1 MGVVMYIVFIVIVNS
16 MKKWSRMIKTSLGV
30 EDKAFHGTGRKLG
43 GAPTEVQPPSTHP
56 QVCRTYM

>member
-1 MGVVMYIVFIVIVNS
+1 
-16 MKKWSRMIKTSLGV
+16 MIKTSLGV